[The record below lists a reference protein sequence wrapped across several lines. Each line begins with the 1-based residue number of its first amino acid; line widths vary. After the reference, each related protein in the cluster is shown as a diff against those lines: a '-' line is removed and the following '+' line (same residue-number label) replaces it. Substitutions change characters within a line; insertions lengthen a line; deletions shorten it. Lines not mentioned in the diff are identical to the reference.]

1 MVQGLS
7 LAFQTDWSADPPQFL
22 SCDLEHTISS
32 LRPSEHPLY
41 GTAHTA
47 RQVSCEDCRHA
58 GCKAPHR
65 RTPWAVLGTYPHRQT
80 RCGHQGLGPLGQG
93 HFRHHREVSLAKQ
106 SSVTISFPH
115 TGLDS
120 RRVTGRGIYRFI
132 SRRPRASSPLPS
144 SRLLVV
150 CLNLR
155 LPELGRCFWLRQ
167 LEQVPDTGSPSQH
180 KPLSSEGNAQDLQI
194 DHRAARP

>member
-1 MVQGLS
+1 MQG
-7 LAFQTDWSADPPQFL
+7 
-22 SCDLEHTISS
+22 
-32 LRPSEHPLY
+32 
-41 GTAHTA
+41 
-47 RQVSCEDCRHA
+47 
-58 GCKAPHR
+58 PHR
-65 RTPWAVLGTYPHRQT
+65 RTPWAVLGTHPHRQT

-93 HFRHHREVSLAKQ
+93 HFRHHREVALAKP

-115 TGLDS
+115 AELDS

-194 DHRAARP
+194 DHRAPGPDPVVFLRHHGCGDRRGAAAASAGTPSCAGGSGPPQ